1 MADGLFYHDTR
12 SPLIISDITAVTLST
27 TAKALYP
34 AANFP
39 TLGAN
44 YWTPGKKMRIEL
56 CGRVTTG
63 TTPGNGTWA
72 VYWGTGAD
80 ANGTLLCTSKANALI
95 ASQTNLTW
103 RAQIDVHC
111 RAVGAS
117 TSGSLFV
124 SGWFLFDEAVM
135 AAKQLG
141 PASAPAAVGVDTT
154 ASNIVS
160 VQYLRSGSTA
170 ETMQVHDIIVSSLS

>member
-1 MADGLFYHDTR
+1 MDSGFFHDSR
-12 SPLIISDITAVTLST
+12 APWIISDITSVTLST
-27 TAKALYP
+27 TDKALYP

-39 TLGAN
+39 VLGGN
-44 YWTPGKKMRIEL
+44 YWWAGKKLRVDLIGRI
-56 CGRVTTG
+56 TTAA
-63 TTPGNGTWA
+63 TPGNGTFT

-80 ANGTLLCTSKANALI
+80 ANGTLILTSKANALI

-111 RAVGAS
+111 RAVGS
-117 TSGSLFV
+117 GTSGSLFA
-124 SGWFLFDEAVM
+124 SGLFLFDEAVM

-154 ASNIVS
+154 AANIIS
-160 VQYLRSGSTA
+160 VQYKRSGSTV
-170 ETMQVHDIIVSSLS
+170 ETMQVHDIIVSALN